1 MSLSCGLW
9 PRRRSR
15 RSRLHDKRGR
25 MRTMSIFGNS
35 NGTAIGALR
44 TMVKFTTFGAPP
56 LEGPFS
62 VNSRTGHVHLGDD
75 ITTVL
80 HDIYDELRGKDK
92 LLSKAK
98 FERFLLET
106 QGEKSVSLKDED
118 YAVGEFTGTWFLN
131 YPPDALAPLHDK
143 DLTQPLTDY
152 FINSSHNT
160 YLEGHQVLSKSSPE
174 QYRNVLRKGGRCIE
188 IDVWNG
194 ESATPQSRSKSPATR
209 HARQAS
215 AVSLTHALEEAR
227 ETTRRLFGSASHSR
241 SVSCNSATLVEDSPK
256 SSLHAFPSTADKK
269 DKLQLPQPPVT
280 RGRSSIAKGEPLVR
294 HGGIFTYYCG
304 FREVA
309 EAIRDTAFEKS
320 DLPIV
325 ISFEMHADLD
335 QQETMVQI
343 MEEVWQDMLLIAPHD
358 ECDPLSQVPRLDQ
371 LRRKIL
377 IKAKKAHEAPSPPTI
392 SVSAPTTQIEYGH
405 EGESPQHAAKLSKSM
420 STSAATAPP
429 HDSNSKVP
437 IHGKLKNL
445 AIYTRGVKFEGL
457 DTKQATQPN
466 HIFSVGEED
475 IAHLDQKH
483 HRAMFMHN
491 KNFLMRSYPDG
502 IKRINSSN
510 YNPAY
515 FWRKGVQMVTM
526 NWQYQD
532 DGMMLNYGMF
542 ADQDG
547 WILKPPRY
555 RSSDTSAETQHEAA
569 DAHSMDL
576 TLTVFKAQNI
586 PVRGTEE
593 EAYRNGP
600 ALRTFTRAE
609 IRTGRYP
616 DFKNDI
622 TLTDETHAKKTR
634 VYKSNSP
641 SFGRKGE
648 TLKFENIHD
657 VVEELSF
664 LLIKIDDVTV
674 TGYINWPTQAWAC
687 IRLDRLQSGY
697 RFIKLMDIKG
707 NPIED
712 GRLFVKI
719 TKELR

>member
-9 PRRRSR
+9 TRRKSR
-15 RSRLHDKRGR
+15 RSRFHDKRGR

-35 NGTAIGALR
+35 NGFATGALH

-62 VNSRTGHVHLGDD
+62 VNSRTGHVHLGTD
-75 ITTVL
+75 ITNVL
-80 HDIYDELRGKDK
+80 RDIYDDLRGSDK
-92 LLSKAK
+92 QLSKAK

-106 QGEKSVSLKDED
+106 QREETVSLDDKD
-118 YAVGEFTGTWFLN
+118 YSVGEFTGTWFLN
-131 YPPDALAPLHDK
+131 YPPDALAPLLGNDH
-143 DLTQPLTDY
+143 TRPLTDY

-174 QYRNVLRKGGRCIE
+174 QYRNVLLKGGRCIE
-188 IDVWNG
+188 IDIWNG
-194 ESATPQSRSKSPATR
+194 ESATPRSRSKSSAAR

-215 AVSLTHALEEAR
+215 AVSLTNALEEAKK
-227 ETTRRLFGSASHSR
+227 LFGSASHSR
-241 SVSCNSATLVEDSPK
+241 SASCNSATLVEDSPK
-256 SSLHAFPSTADKK
+256 SSVHVFPSTSDKN
-269 DKLQLPQPPVT
+269 DTLQPPPPPVT

-294 HGGIFTYYCG
+294 HGGLFTYYCG

-309 EAIRDTAFEKS
+309 EAIRDTAFETS

-325 ISFEMHADLD
+325 ISFEVHADLD
-335 QQETMVQI
+335 QQETMVKI
-343 MEEVWQDMLLIAPHD
+343 MEEVWQDMLLVAPHD
-358 ECDPLSQVPRLDQ
+358 ECDPLYQVPRLDQ

-377 IKAKKAHEAPSPPTI
+377 IKAKRAHDAPAPPTI
-392 SVSAPTTQIEYGH
+392 SVSAPTTQVDYGYDSELSSH
-405 EGESPQHAAKLSKSM
+405 PAKLSKSV
-420 STSAATAPP
+420 STSAVIAPT

-437 IHGKLKNL
+437 IHHKLKSL
-445 AIYTRGVKFEGL
+445 VIYTRGVKFEGL
-457 DTKQATQPN
+457 DTIQAAQPN
-466 HIFSVGEED
+466 HIFSVGEEELAT
-475 IAHLDQKH
+475 IDQKN
-483 HRAMFMHN
+483 HRAVFLHN
-491 KNFLMRSYPDG
+491 KNFLMRSYPDP
-502 IKRINSSN
+502 IKRVNSSN

-542 ADQDG
+542 ADKEG
-547 WILKPPRY
+547 WILKPPGY
-555 RSSDTSAETQHEAA
+555 RSSDTSTQTQHEAA
-569 DAHSMDL
+569 EACSMNL
-576 TLTVFKAQNI
+576 TLTIFKALNI
-586 PVRGTEE
+586 PVKGTAE
-593 EAYRNGP
+593 EAFRNGP

-609 IRTGRYP
+609 IRTGNFS
-616 DFKNDI
+616 DFKNDN

-634 VYKSNSP
+634 VYKSDNP
-641 SFGRKGE
+641 LFGRMGE

-674 TGYINWPTQAWAC
+674 TGVRNWPTQAWAC
-687 IRLDRLQSGY
+687 IRLDRLRSGY
-697 RFIKLMDIKG
+697 RFIQLMDIKG
-707 NPIED
+707 NLIQD

-719 TKELR
+719 VKELH